1 MKSIIKDYLNKIL
14 CIVQR
19 IRYKFLFYGLNIDPW
34 HLKGTFYCRKYKIKT
49 LEIIKKIKPNYYIDI
64 GCGIGEIL
72 NKVELRSEN
81 KFGFDID
88 ERLAP
93 AIKKIK
99 GDFNFSSNK
108 KKFYDLLKENING
121 QDNKIIVTLLGF
133 SHKIS
138 DKELFIYLNELRL
151 ILGPYILITDSVNDK
166 SKEYKYSHKS
176 FLDKQKKIIKYFK
189 KIDKIRSLY
198 CISFIDGVI
207 E

>member
-1 MKSIIKDYLNKIL
+1 MKLIIKDYLNKIL
-14 CIVQR
+14 CMIQR
-19 IRYKFLFYGLNIDPW
+19 IRYKFLFHGLIIDPW

-72 NKVELRSEN
+72 NKVELSSEK

-88 ERLAP
+88 ERLVP

-108 KKFYDLLKENING
+108 KKFYDLLKEKING
-121 QDNKIIVTLLGF
+121 QNNKIIVTLLGF

-189 KIDKIRSLY
+189 KIDQIRSLY
-198 CISFIDGVI
+198 CISFVDGVI

>member
-19 IRYKFLFYGLNIDPW
+19 IRYKFLFNGLNIDPW

-72 NKVELRSEN
+72 NKVELGSEK

-99 GDFNFSSNK
+99 GDFNFSCNK

-121 QDNKIIVTLLGF
+121 QNNKIIVSLLGF

-176 FLDKQKKIIKYFK
+176 FLDKQKNIIKYFK
-189 KIDKIRSLY
+189 KIDKLRSLY

>member
-1 MKSIIKDYLNKIL
+1 MYI
-14 CIVQR
+14 QR
-19 IRYKFLFYGLNIDPW
+19 IRYKFLFYGLNIDGW

-72 NKVELRSEN
+72 NKVELSSEK

-88 ERLAP
+88 ERLTP

-108 KKFYDLLKENING
+108 KKFYDLLKENIKG
-121 QDNKIIVTLLGF
+121 QNNKIIVSLLGF

-166 SKEYKYSHKS
+166 SKNINI
-176 FLDKQKKIIKYFK
+176 LIKVFK
-189 KIDKIRSLY
+189 
-198 CISFIDGVI
+198 
-207 E
+207 

>member
-1 MKSIIKDYLNKIL
+1 MKSIIKDYLNKIR

-49 LEIIKKIKPNYYIDI
+49 LEIIKQIKPNYYIDI
-64 GCGIGEIL
+64 GCGLGEIL
-72 NKVELRSEN
+72 NKVELRSEK

-93 AIKKIK
+93 AINRIK
-99 GDFNFSSNK
+99 GDFNFSSDK
-108 KKFYDLLKENING
+108 KKFYNLLKEKIKG
-121 QDNKIIVTLLGF
+121 QKNKIIVTLLGF

-151 ILGPYILITDSVNDK
+151 ILGPYILITDSVSDK

-176 FLDKQKKIIKYFK
+176 FLDKQKNIIKYFK
-189 KIDKIRSLY
+189 NIDKIRSLY
-198 CISFIDGVI
+198 CISFIDGII